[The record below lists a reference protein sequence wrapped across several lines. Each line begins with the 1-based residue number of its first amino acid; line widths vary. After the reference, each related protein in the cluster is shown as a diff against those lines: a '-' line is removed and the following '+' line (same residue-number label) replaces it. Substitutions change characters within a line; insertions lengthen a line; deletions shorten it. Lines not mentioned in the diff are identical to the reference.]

1 MMAAA
6 TLTRAGNA
14 ITAVHASAMAPS
26 VQVPCT
32 GISYADQFVDGARV
46 VHDVFTRL
54 FLDRQSADLDT
65 TETSPSMVVAN
76 MIHSTLDAMPQL
88 ERVARDAYLKP
99 GAAKRHVRSI
109 LNASCSIGDQFHHA
123 LTAWAD
129 GQQKPEQSA
138 MQAHESWSAY
148 SSAMAASC
156 ADEADF
162 KRGLVMNFG
171 WSDANEVLADESMDA
186 IARQFYELKCGAVN
200 WLELLGA
207 FRESLRVQVGTRLQR
222 SDLGAL
228 AGVHQGRNLRHALSR
243 ELALMAN
250 PSTSLLQADKFSKGQ
265 LMQYTHVERL
275 HAQNGPVAILLDRSG
290 SMHPIFTT
298 RLQHKCRQGATRMA
312 QAQVLALAVGIAL
325 AERGRQCCIIPF
337 NDKVGDAITV
347 NWSTTQAKLETM
359 RSVAR
364 ICASGGTDFDGPMA
378 KALRSFNGTADVL
391 LITDGRGRYN
401 ASEHASSLAS
411 RRLAYIVLGT
421 IHDVVPGLQ
430 DAATWMMAV
439 NDLADA
445 VETASNLVI

>member
-1 MMAAA
+1 MAAA
-6 TLTRAGNA
+6 STLTRAGNA
-14 ITAVHASAMAPS
+14 ITAVHASAMASS

-32 GISYADQFVDGARV
+32 GISYADQMVDGARV

-54 FLDRQSADLDT
+54 FLDRQSADLNT
-65 TETSPSMVVAN
+65 AETSPSMVVAN

-109 LNASCSIGDQFHHA
+109 LNAACSIGDQFHDA

-129 GQQKPEQSA
+129 GQQKPDQSA

-148 SSAMAASC
+148 SSAMAAAC
-156 ADEADF
+156 ADEAEF
-162 KRGLVMNFG
+162 KRGLVLNFG
-171 WSDANEVLADESMDA
+171 WSEANDVLADESMDA
-186 IARQFYELKCGAVN
+186 IARQFHELKCGTIS

-207 FRESLRVQVGTRLQR
+207 FRESMQAQVGRKLQR
-222 SDLGAL
+222 SELGAL

-250 PSTSLLQADKFSKGQ
+250 PATALMQADKFSKGQ
-265 LMQYTHVERL
+265 MMQYEHVERL

-290 SMHPIFTT
+290 SMN
-298 RLQHKCRQGATRMA
+298 HKCSKGATRMA

-337 NDKVGDAITV
+337 NADVDKAITV
-347 NWSTTQAKLETM
+347 DWSCTKAKLETM

-364 ICASGGTDFDGPMA
+364 IVANGGTDFNAPVA

-391 LITDGRGRYN
+391 LITDGRGAYD
-401 ASEHASSLAS
+401 ASVHASSLAS

-421 IHDVVPGLQ
+421 IHDVVPGLK

-439 NDLADA
+439 HDLTDA
-445 VETASNLVI
+445 VDTASNLVI